1 MVMDIVGRYARSPT
15 LEVAMWVVELNFVGW
30 RIRRWAE
37 RRRHLLAPDPRSFVP
52 RELPLPSSGA
62 A

>member
-1 MVMDIVGRYARSPT
+1 MSVASSPT
-15 LEVAMWVVELNFVGW
+15 LEVVMWVVELNFVGW